1 MLSRFQTVE
10 GGLVRGSENMR
21 EHIALGEKLKTLERL
36 AEVEGEDRII
46 DQTLTKLLDYAT
58 EHGATSTVCG
68 VR

>member
-1 MLSRFQTVE
+1 
-10 GGLVRGSENMR
+10 MR